1 MVNFFLIFKIVFE
14 NRLKIFKNK
23 KFYVEKEIN
32 EEVFRKLEI
41 EYQQNLFKHHT
52 NFDILE
58 SEFIEQIN
66 IYNEKIISNKQR
78 IKMHIYQKFLNAN
91 LPASR
96 GSISLRRG
104 YTELLFLKYIGEELK
119 GLIFADM
126 VPRIDFYEER
136 NTYNPDFTLICNK
149 TNLHIDIEIDEPYSM
164 FEKQPI
170 HYIGCSDD
178 QRNNFFIENNWCIIR
193 FSERQ
198 IIVNPLECLET
209 IKSVY
214 NSIIDMN
221 EYYSTHLKLEPRWT
235 YEESL
240 IMQKNKYRE
249 NYLS

>member
-1 MVNFFLIFKIVFE
+1 M
-14 NRLKIFKNK
+14 
-23 KFYVEKEIN
+23 
-32 EEVFRKLEI
+32 
-41 EYQQNLFKHHT
+41 EY
-52 NFDILE
+52 
-58 SEFIEQIN
+58 IEQLKT
-66 IYNEKIISNKQR
+66 YNAEIISSRQK
-78 IKMHIYQKFLNAN
+78 IKKRIYQKVLNSD

-104 YTELLFLKYIGEELK
+104 YTELFFLNYIGEELK

-126 VPRIDFYEER
+126 VPRIDWYEER

-164 FEKQPI
+164 PDRTPI

-178 QRNNFFIENNWCIIR
+178 QRNDFFIKNNWCIIR

-198 IIVNPLECLET
+198 IILNPLECLET

-214 NSIIDMN
+214 NNIIEMN
-221 EYYSTHLKLEPRWT
+221 ECYSTNLKSEPRWT

-240 IMQKNKYRE
+240 IMQKNRYRE
-249 NYLS
+249 NYRN